1 MLKCVTG
8 NVNLMQSFPMNHNV
22 LTQCQRRVSE
32 SVIWDLMCL
41 PITFE
46 ASLIILLSGT
56 LTITSLLILTIL
68 PLSKYT
74 SPFSH
79 SDIMETCAGDEY
91 LASYFR
97 GSIQSFLHNT
107 KSPFHVTERLFNR
120 ITGCRDFPVESERNY
135 KFSM

>member
-22 LTQCQRRVSE
+22 LTQCQRHVSE

-74 SPFSH
+74 SPFSIAILWRH
-79 SDIMETCAGDEY
+79 AQAMNIWPATFGD
-91 LASYFR
+91 LSNLF
-97 GSIQSFLHNT
+97 SMILN
-107 KSPFHVTERLFNR
+107 RLF
-120 ITGCRDFPVESERNY
+120 
-135 KFSM
+135 M